1 MAEPGPAALPTDS
14 LPPAHSTPPQETC
27 LFCHLCVELSCLF
40 AYVVTQDSTLWQ
52 RQCSHFF
59 SCQSRSSSFCTKF
72 MYRAIALD
80 SDISHLLF
88 LRPMQ
93 CSHGGVLSPPAP
105 FSPRIALPP
114 GMLLSTISVTQHLY
128 TFRKKC
134 FLLQESFLE
143 MSAFGEAAQAAC
155 VDPVGSIRSRPHS
168 PVLLVSTSVRLLPL
182 LHPRPAGPGTVGE
195 GVGVASRHVGLN
207 CIPSLLALC
216 SWESLLDFPSLCVL
230 IN

>member
-1 MAEPGPAALPTDS
+1 MFVCLCGHPRLNSLAETMFS
-14 LPPAHSTPPQETC
+14 LLLVPIKVLLILHKIYVSRNRVGQRYIASSLLETHAVQPRWGTP
-27 LFCHLCVELSCLF
+27 
-40 AYVVTQDSTLWQ
+40 
-52 RQCSHFF
+52 
-59 SCQSRSSSFCTKF
+59 
-72 MYRAIALD
+72 
-80 SDISHLLF
+80 
-88 LRPMQ
+88 
-93 CSHGGVLSPPAP
+93 SPPAP

-155 VDPVGSIRSRPHS
+155 VDPVGSIWSRPHS

-182 LHPRPAGPGTVGE
+182 LHPRPAGPGAAGE